1 MISLTD
7 KENKFYEKQNY
18 CHICKKGFITDYDN
32 KKYHKLRDHCNYT
45 GKFRGAAHDIC
56 NLRYNIPKEIHVVFH
71 NGSTYDYHFIL
82 KDLLIEFEGKFEC
95 LRKNREKYITFSVP
109 IKKELENGKTITY
122 SLKYIDS
129 FRFMSSSLARPLI
142 IYLKF
147 TAKNV
152 ELKTASLNVS
162 LKDLMI
168 NK

>member
-95 LRKNREKYITFSVP
+95 LRKNREKYITFSVA
-109 IKKELENGKTITY
+109 IKKELDNGKTITY
-122 SLKYIDS
+122 NLKYIDS
-129 FRFMSSSLARPLI
+129 FRFMSSSLARLLDNLSE
-142 IYLKF
+142 IYSKKCRVKNCKF
-147 TAKNV
+147 ECEFKG
-152 ELKTASLNVS
+152 LND
-162 LKDLMI
+162 K
-168 NK
+168 

>member
-1 MISLTD
+1 M
-7 KENKFYEKQNY
+7 
-18 CHICKKGFITDYDN
+18 
-32 KKYHKLRDHCNYT
+32 
-45 GKFRGAAHDIC
+45 
-56 NLRYNIPKEIHVVFH
+56 
-71 NGSTYDYHFIL
+71 
-82 KDLLIEFEGKFEC
+82 IEFEGKFEC